1 MRRLF
6 DVIRRKPVSLPATA
20 RVRDAAE
27 SMRKHKVGAILV
39 TAPDGH
45 LVGIF
50 TARDAVHRVLAAG
63 RDPSHT
69 TLSEVM
75 TPNPTTVTPAQIAS
89 DALKLMQEIGC
100 RHLPVVENGQIVG
113 IVSRADFL
121 GLEHQKVEE

>member
-6 DVIRRKPVSLPATA
+6 DVMRRKPVSLPTTA
-20 RVRDAAE
+20 RVQEAAE

-39 TAPDGH
+39 TGPDGH
-45 LVGIF
+45 LAGIF

-63 RDPSHT
+63 REPSHA
-69 TLSEVM
+69 TLNEVM

-89 DALKLMQEIGC
+89 DALQLMHEIGC
-100 RHLPVVENGQIVG
+100 RHLPVVENGKIVG

-121 GLEHQKVEE
+121 GLEHQKAEE